1 MYMWRKLRL
10 KAYLTYYNEGTKKSP
25 EKILILQNKTQLK
38 QKIVFTSLDTS
49 FMSNH

>member
-10 KAYLTYYNEGTKKSP
+10 KEYLTYYNEGTKKSP